1 MVSYSLIDMGMVFLV
16 RGIIVKDFILEWG
29 GNYI

>member
-1 MVSYSLIDMGMVFLV
+1 MVSYSLIDMGMVFL
-16 RGIIVKDFILEWG
+16 GIIVKDFILEWG